1 MDSLSLVI
9 IIFGVFF
16 ILFGAFTALKKDKF
30 LHVGSSNYLGYKIV
44 ANIIIGAFSLIT
56 GIILVFN
63 KTLGNKILIIL
74 LGLVILNVI
83 LDSIMKKIK

>member
-9 IIFGVFF
+9 IIFGVLF

-30 LHVGSSNYLGYKIV
+30 LLVGSSNYLSYKIV

-63 KTLGNKILIIL
+63 KTLGNKLLLIL
-74 LGLVILNVI
+74 LGVVILNVI
-83 LDSIMKKIK
+83 LDFIVKKIK